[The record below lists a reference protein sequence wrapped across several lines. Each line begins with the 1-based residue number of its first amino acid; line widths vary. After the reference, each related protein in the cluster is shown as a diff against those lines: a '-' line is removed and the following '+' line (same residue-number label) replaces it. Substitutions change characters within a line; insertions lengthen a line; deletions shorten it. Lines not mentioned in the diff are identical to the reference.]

1 MLKKWYGCN
10 SKEFPDGTKMRLIP
24 PFQSLITFGQKAKYA
39 SLVAG
44 QAAINSSLC
53 TGLTWK
59 LTANLVLDKPD
70 PENGFTLRQLILN
83 ISSRAFPNKPL
94 FHTVDRLWGRNQELL
109 LLSYLKMRKMPDHT
123 SLGSFPSLRKLLALG
138 LCISFLRMQ
147 KLDTSNNK
155 TRQAYSAEEV
165 ELEAL
170 LADDDEMNKSDE
182 PTLSKPM
189 GHVDVNIPDVSEMET
204 SSILYND
211 NDLVSTFNS
220 GIKSRRSTQPSLSF
234 TLRIILPTKPI
245 PLKKNTTIDVDLTDH
260 DSISKISDTE
270 SRLSSREERF
280 ATFSTSLNEMKAQ
293 AKLEAQQNA
302 KALADIMAM
311 LRNPSTAQPS
321 QCDPPGQNVTAD
333 KANPLTLDRR

>member
-1 MLKKWYGCN
+1 MGSQSGITFTFLPENEEDARSYIAG
-10 SKEFPDGTKMRLIP
+10 LIP
-24 PFQSLITFGQKAKYA
+24 FLKETASTWFMHLFSEDAKIRH
-39 SLVAG
+39 LH
-44 QAAINSSLC
+44 
-53 TGLTWK
+53 
-59 LTANLVLDKPD
+59 
-70 PENGFTLRQLILN
+70 LRW
-83 ISSRAFPNKPL
+83 
-94 FHTVDRLWGRNQELL
+94 D
-109 LLSYLKMRKMPDHT
+109 
-123 SLGSFPSLRKLLALG
+123 
-138 LCISFLRMQ
+138 
-147 KLDTSNNK
+147 NK
-155 TRQAYSAEEV
+155 TRQAYSAEEA

-280 ATFSTSLNEMKAQ
+280 ATFSMSLNEMKAQ